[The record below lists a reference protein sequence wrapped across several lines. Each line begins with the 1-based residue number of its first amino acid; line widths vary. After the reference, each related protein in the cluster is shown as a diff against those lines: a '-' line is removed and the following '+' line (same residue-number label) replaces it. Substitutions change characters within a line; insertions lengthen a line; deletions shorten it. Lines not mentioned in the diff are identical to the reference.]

1 MVALDS
7 DNVNND
13 NYDPK
18 RKIPAVSLFK
28 VSPQFEALDSSIDR
42 RSSYYREKALELHL
56 DVRQRSKLLTLPTLL
71 TLMRLILVPI
81 LFCSWFGRLGIQ
93 GNTPQLP
100 MMTTAAIFIIASVTD
115 WLDGFLARRMG
126 LATAFGAFIDPVA
139 DKIMVSTTLVLLS
152 VQPPDP
158 ISQLAMS
165 VPATIIIARE
175 ITMSSLREWAAGC
188 DSKDAHKNLKVSSL
202 GKWKT
207 ALQMT
212 SISLL
217 LLLRNTHIFGVSV
230 IAIEW
235 HHWCSIFSWVLLI
248 VSTALAIISL
258 LHYMSNVW
266 HHFLEEVQK

>member
-1 MVALDS
+1 MVAMDS
-7 DNVNND
+7 MKTDGD
-13 NYDPK
+13 SR
-18 RKIPAVSLFK
+18 RKIPPVSLFK

-42 RSSYYREKALELHL
+42 RSSYYREKALELQQIS
-56 DVRQRSKLLTLPTLL
+56 RIKRSKLLTLPTLL
-71 TLMRLILVPI
+71 TLMRLILVPV
-81 LFCSWFGRLGIQ
+81 LFICWFSSF
-93 GNTPQLP
+93 GNDAVSV
-100 MMTTAAIFIIASVTD
+100 MTTAAVFIIASITD

-152 VQPPDP
+152 VQPPQP

-165 VPATIIIARE
+165 IPATIIIARE

-188 DSKDAHKNLKVSSL
+188 ESKDVHKNLKVSSL

-207 ALQMT
+207 AIQMT

-217 LLLRNTHIFGVSV
+217 LLSRNTNLFGFSV

-235 HHWCSIFSWVLLI
+235 HHWCSISSWALLV
-248 VSTALAIISL
+248 VSTALAVISL